1 MPGLI
6 KVIAWSSAGAI
17 LGGALMFF
25 GLLAYDRLFEAS
37 ADNTV
42 RGFQT
47 GQEVLTGIG
56 GAVVGLV
63 LGASV
68 GVIRVRSGNPSRPPN
83 ASDQS

>member
-1 MPGLI
+1 MQGFI
-6 KVIAWSSAGAI
+6 KLIAWSLAGAI
-17 LGGALMFF
+17 IGGALMFF

-37 ADNTV
+37 TDNAV

-63 LGASV
+63 LGAIV
-68 GVIRVRSGNPSRPPN
+68 GVMRWARRIAGTN
-83 ASDQS
+83 AS